1 MKVADLIAV
10 LSRFNPED
18 EVIISRDVEEYGFG
32 YIDRVVPGVFLMT
45 DYGNDFD
52 SSSHIVTSQT
62 QARAICLFPEKVEE
76 PTPSSDSPS
85 Q

>member
-1 MKVADLIAV
+1 VKVADLIAI

-18 EVIISRDVEEYGFG
+18 EIVISRDVEEYGFG

-52 SSSHIVTSQT
+52 SSSRIVTNQT
-62 QARAICLFPEKVEE
+62 QARAICLFPERGEE
-76 PTPSSDSPS
+76 PKPTDSPS